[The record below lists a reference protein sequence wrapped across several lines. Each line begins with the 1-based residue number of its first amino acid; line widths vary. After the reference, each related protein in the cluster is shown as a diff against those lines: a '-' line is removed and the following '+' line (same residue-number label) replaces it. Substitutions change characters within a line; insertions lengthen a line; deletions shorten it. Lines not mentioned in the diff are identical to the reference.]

1 MAADFSAAWEA
12 RSYQIAQ
19 RLQER
24 NEWGSYLSSKELP
37 WLAKA
42 LESQELWVQFISPA
56 PEQWRLHSLPSTA
69 FEIAPTHTAS
79 ASETDSAPKRTAPSD
94 EGDSLTNGV
103 HKGEK
108 RARTET
114 MLPAESSDDE
124 LSMLSGSDIDMAMW
138 SGGAS
143 LNSHVASPEPANTQ
157 DVEMAEKTLVC
168 AVAGL
173 RARSAV
179 FEHYVSVVCGPAD
192 CKQCT
197 DAEMA
202 RDDIRQA
209 EEALQPKTNG
219 AAAKNG
225 AGNGDTAKPVQRR
238 HIDEDEDYDDEP
250 AAKDDIEDESKVQ
263 PGPSAATDSQNE
275 RIVIRRVFRTLDELE
290 DVAHEQMEH
299 EAQMRRVMEIED
311 QRAAEPKD
319 MLEHKIGGLHN
330 MRNLA
335 QFIDKHR
342 DSVRMTTR
350 ELGRLLT
357 SVRPRKSK
365 WTNERR
371 VGQAELYEGL
381 EHVLHELRGMG
392 EAAQPFLSQVKRKEA
407 PDYYKVIRQPMDLG
421 AMAKNLRA
429 EQYDSKRQFWA
440 HLQLIRDNCYTYNT
454 EPNNY
459 YRRSADT
466 LLAKARVLM
475 EAVPDVVVRDRD
487 ELAAEGAED
496 SADESQSARAGSL
509 IDDGTPAPGIRD
521 SPAVERAAGP
531 EAAAAAAAAAAAT
544 EMPARLVVRTGSA
557 ISDMAAGWRRS
568 AGERVWRLKARQRLR
583 EYMQQTGSDQARGL
597 GERHAAQRT
606 GHGMR
611 KFLESTHEALEAADG
626 RDTQLLAELDRTADL
641 QTVATGTDAAEAR
654 RRNAALD
661 AARRAWIDA
670 ATRAEETRWRFV
682 SESEPD
688 AGMAPCERMSAQA
701 RRGGVLQWLNDD
713 CEQLVAEEGEAER
726 PGLDAYAAVRFPRND
741 MWRMM
746 SSNLERLRRIREI
759 DSKIWA
765 AKLNVPAGY
774 LRAAEPDDGEAE
786 AQAEAQTAEPGPE
799 PEEPLRMNAQGARRL
814 LGRTLA
820 LMLAHAGFDA
830 ATDAA
835 LASLGGFVS
844 DFISNLGRTLRVYID
859 RHGRTMSSEAILAHA
874 LYANGTEDLVDLE
887 YYMRADAARYGN
899 KLAELHRKLQR
910 AFGEVVGEAGER
922 PEAEAELEGS
932 DAFVTGMVGGL
943 GDLGDDFFGFKELGL
958 DREFGVEHLS
968 VPQRLWR
975 ERGAQAAD
983 DSEQTTPPEQQA
995 HGQAA
1000 AWAAV
1005 RGTAGQIGLLH
1016 AFIEEKQQQ
1025 QQQQQDGSAGL
1036 VEDED
1041 LPARQRYGAARAKAP
1056 PPNCLTHPRTHRHV
1070 GSGQAAVERA
1080 AKKRPSKTTKK
1091 R

>member
-24 NEWGSYLSSKELP
+24 NEWGSYLSPKELP
-37 WLAKA
+37 WLKKA
-42 LESQELWVQFISPA
+42 LESQALWAQFISPA
-56 PEQWRLHSLPSTA
+56 PEQWRLHSLPSTE
-69 FEIAPTHTAS
+69 FEIAPTHTSS
-79 ASETDSAPKRTAPSD
+79 ASDTGSASKRTAPSED
-94 EGDSLTNGV
+94 DSLTNGV

-108 RARTET
+108 RARTEM
-114 MLPAESSDDE
+114 MLAAESSDDE

-143 LNSHVASPEPANTQ
+143 LNSHAASPEAVTSQ
-157 DVEMAEKTLVC
+157 DAEMAEKTLVC

-173 RARSAV
+173 RARSVV

-202 RDDIRQA
+202 REDIRLA

-219 AAAKNG
+219 ATEAKSG
-225 AGNGDTAKPVQRR
+225 AGNDDTAKAVQRR

-250 AAKDDIEDESKVQ
+250 AEKDDGKDDGQAAAETN
-263 PGPSAATDSQNE
+263 AATATPNE
-275 RIVIRRVFRTLDELE
+275 RIAIRRVFRTLDELE

-299 EAQMRRVMEIED
+299 EAQMRRVMEIEE

-365 WTNERR
+365 WANERR

-459 YRRSADT
+459 YRRSADA

-475 EAVPDVVVRDRD
+475 EAVADVVVRDRD
-487 ELAAEGAED
+487 EAAGEGAADD

-509 IDDGTPAPGIRD
+509 MDEGTPAPGLGE
-521 SPAVERAAGP
+521 SPAVEQAAGP
-531 EAAAAAAAAAAAT
+531 EADT
-544 EMPARLVVRTGSA
+544 EKADAEKAGRLVVRAGSA
-557 ISDMAAGWRRS
+557 VSDMAAGWGRS

-583 EYMQQTGSDQARGL
+583 EYMQQAGSDQARGF

-611 KFLESTHEALEAADG
+611 KFVESMHEALEAADG
-626 RDTQLLAELDRTADL
+626 TDTQLLSELDRTADL
-641 QTVATGTDAAEAR
+641 QTVAAAGADTAETR
-654 RRNAALD
+654 QRNAALD
-661 AARRAWIDA
+661 GARRAWMDA
-670 ATRAEETRWRFV
+670 AARAEETRWRFV

-688 AGMAPCERMSAQA
+688 AGMAPCERMSVQA
-701 RRGGVLQWLNDD
+701 RRGGVLQWLNED
-713 CEQLVAEEGEAER
+713 CEQAVAGEGAAPR
-726 PGLDAYAAVRFPRND
+726 PGLDAYAAARFPRND

-746 SSNLERLRRIREI
+746 SGNLERLRRIREI

-765 AKLNVPAGY
+765 AKLNVPVGY
-774 LRAAEPDDGEAE
+774 LQAAEPDDGDGEAQAAEAE
-786 AQAEAQTAEPGPE
+786 AEE
-799 PEEPLRMNAQGARRL
+799 PEEPLRMDARGARAL
-814 LGRTLA
+814 LGRTVA
-820 LMLAHAGFDA
+820 LLLAHAGFDA

-835 LASLGGFVS
+835 LASLGEFVG
-844 DFISNLGRTLRVYID
+844 DFIGNIGRTLRVYID
-859 RHGRTMSSEAILAHA
+859 GHGRTMSSEAILAHT

-910 AFGEVVGEAGER
+910 AFSEAVGEVGEQ
-922 PEAEAELEGS
+922 AETELEGS

-943 GDLGDDFFGFKELGL
+943 GDLGEDFFGFKELGL

-975 ERGAQAAD
+975 ERGAPGDDGGQAAA
-983 DSEQTTPPEQQA
+983 EAAAAAAAAGQQGQQ
-995 HGQAA
+995 GQAA

-1005 RGTAGQIGLLH
+1005 QGTQGQIGLLH
-1016 AFIEEKQQQ
+1016 AFIEEKLQQ
-1025 QQQQQDGSAGL
+1025 GELA
-1036 VEDED
+1036 EDES

-1056 PPNCLTHPRTHRHV
+1056 PANCLTHPRTHRHV
-1070 GSGQAAVERA
+1070 GSGQPAALEQRA
-1080 AKKRPSKTTKK
+1080 GKKRPSKAPSKK
-1091 R
+1091 KGV

>member
-1 MAADFSAAWEA
+1 MTADFSAAWEA

-19 RLQER
+19 RLQAR
-24 NEWGSYLSSKELP
+24 NEWESYLTPKELP
-37 WLAKA
+37 WLTKA
-42 LESQELWVQFISPA
+42 LESQELWAQFISPA
-56 PEQWRLHSLPSTA
+56 PEQWRLRSLPSTE
-69 FEIAPTHTAS
+69 FELATTTHTTS
-79 ASETDSAPKRTAPSD
+79 ASETESTSKRAAPSEEND
-94 EGDSLTNGV
+94 ALPNGV

-114 MLPAESSDDE
+114 AISAESSDDE
-124 LSMLSGSDIDMAMW
+124 LSMLSGSDIDMVMW

-143 LNSHVASPEPANTQ
+143 LASHAASPEPVNSR
-157 DVEMAEKTLVC
+157 DVEMAEKTLAC

-173 RARSAV
+173 RARSAI
-179 FEHYVSVVCGPAD
+179 FEHYVSVLCGPTD

-197 DAEMA
+197 DAEMV
-202 RDDIRQA
+202 RDDIKQA

-219 AAAKNG
+219 TAAKNG
-225 AGNGDTAKPVQRR
+225 VGSGDTVKPVLHRQ
-238 HIDEDEDYDDEP
+238 IDEDEDYDDEP
-250 AAKDDIEDESKVQ
+250 AVNDEPNDKDESKSK
-263 PGPSAATDSQNE
+263 PETSATADSQNK

-290 DVAHEQMEH
+290 DVANEQMEH
-299 EAQMRRVMEIED
+299 EAQMRRVMEIEE

-459 YRRSADT
+459 YRRSADA

-487 ELAAEGAED
+487 DIAADGADD

-509 IDDGTPAPGIRD
+509 IDDGTPAPGFRD
-521 SPAVERAAGP
+521 SPAVEQAAGP
-531 EAAAAAAAAAAAT
+531 EAAPASTAL
-544 EMPARLVVRTGSA
+544 PARLVLRAGSA
-557 ISDMAAGWRRS
+557 ISDMATGYGHNVS
-568 AGERVWRLKARQRLR
+568 ERVWRLKARQRLR
-583 EYMQQTGSDQARGL
+583 EFMQQTGSDQARAL
-597 GERHAAQRT
+597 GERHAAHRT

-611 KFLESTHEALEAADG
+611 QFLESTHEALEAADSK
-626 RDTQLLAELDRTADL
+626 DVQLLAELDCTADL
-641 QTVATGTDAAEAR
+641 QTVAVAGADAADAR
-654 RRNAALD
+654 RRSAALD
-661 AARRAWIDA
+661 GARRAWAEA
-670 ATRAEETRWRFV
+670 AARAEETRWRFV

-688 AGMAPCERMSAQA
+688 AGMATCERMSAQA
-701 RRGGVLQWLNDD
+701 QRGGVLQWLNDD
-713 CEQLVAEEGEAER
+713 CEQTVAEAGETAAP
-726 PGLDAYAAVRFPRND
+726 PGLDAYAAARFPRND

-746 SSNLERLRRIREI
+746 TSNLERLRRIREI

-765 AKLNVPAGY
+765 TKLNIPVGY
-774 LRAAEPDDGEAE
+774 LRASEPDDGEGAE
-786 AQAEAQTAEPGPE
+786 AEAEVAAAD
-799 PEEPLRMNAQGARRL
+799 PEEPLRMDAHGARKL

-835 LASLGGFVS
+835 LACLGGFVS
-844 DFISNLGRTLRVYID
+844 DFINNIGRTLRVYID
-859 RHGRTMSSEAILAHA
+859 RHGRTMSNEAILAHA
-874 LYANGTEDLVDLE
+874 LYANGTEDLGDLE

-910 AFGEVVGEAGER
+910 AFNEVVGDAAER
-922 PEAEAELEGS
+922 PEAETELEGS

-975 ERGAQAAD
+975 ERGAQATD
-983 DSEQTTPPEQQA
+983 DAGQAPVQERQA
-995 HGQAA
+995 HARPA

-1005 RGTAGQIGLLH
+1005 RGTAGHIGLLH
-1016 AFIEEKQQQ
+1016 AFIEEKQKQQ
-1025 QQQQQDGSAGL
+1025 EEESEAL
-1036 VEDED
+1036 VEDES
-1041 LPARQRYGAARAKAP
+1041 LPARQRYGASRAKAP
-1056 PPNCLTHPRTHRHV
+1056 PANCLTHPRTHMHV
-1070 GSGQAAVERA
+1070 GSGQAVAERGA
-1080 AKKRPSKTTKK
+1080 GAKKRPSKTTKK
-1091 R
+1091 K